1 MTRDVTDYIT
11 WPETPL
17 TEADTDFVVE
27 LPYMMYQNA
36 QGQAGV
42 KRDKPF
48 AVISLTVEL
57 ELVPGDVNGD
67 SAVDMEDVSQ
77 VLKHI
82 NGSLRLEGS
91 RFEAADVSGDNAVSM
106 KDVSLLLQYI
116 KGSISRFPVQEE

>member
-1 MTRDVTDYIT
+1 M
-11 WPETPL
+11 
-17 TEADTDFVVE
+17 
-27 LPYMMYQNA
+27 
-36 QGQAGV
+36 
-42 KRDKPF
+42 
-48 AVISLTVEL
+48 
-57 ELVPGDVNGD
+57 
-67 SAVDMEDVSQ
+67 DMEDVSE